1 MLCSIRIILFHYPW
15 KAPEG
20 ERIVEF
26 WSFLKPRA
34 KGRNIVGCYIL
45 RPFAH
50 PVARCVELSGVVAQN
65 LKPVKLMS
73 QQLPTFLLFRD
84 RRSVAQKC

>member
-1 MLCSIRIILFHYPW
+1 MLCSIWIILFHYPW

-26 WSFLKPRA
+26 LSFLKPLA

-50 PVARCVELSGVVAQN
+50 PVACCRELLRKIWNRSNFWAN
-65 LKPVKLMS
+65 NS
-73 QQLPTFLLFRD
+73 QHFFC
-84 RRSVAQKC
+84 SVIDEA